1 MEVEIHQP
9 EIENTPDSTKQSPKP
24 LEVRRALE
32 DYLEKK
38 RRQGEEEYL
47 FEDN

>member
-1 MEVEIHQP
+1 MEVELNQV
-9 EIENTPDSTKQSPKP
+9 EIESTQDITKQSPKP

-38 RRQGEEEYL
+38 QRKREEEYF
-47 FEDN
+47 FEDI